1 MDFVEGKGNGGWAK
15 ERAEESRDRETPL
28 QTKKKGYEGRNGP
41 QAWQQKAISLTSH
54 FATMDFMIEPAGWM
68 VPWELFG

>member
-1 MDFVEGKGNGGWAK
+1 MRAKATVDGPKNVPKKVEIGKHRYK
-15 ERAEESRDRETPL
+15 PR
-28 QTKKKGYEGRNGP
+28 KKGYEERNGP